1 MKSLRKREV
10 IGFLALTFMLTG
22 LYMAFIYAPTDANM
36 GDVQR
41 IFYFHVSSAWVAF
54 LAFFL
59 VFLAS
64 ILYLR
69 SRSRRWDILAYCSA
83 EIGVVLTTLALI
95 TGSIWA
101 RPIWYTWWTWD
112 SRLTTTLVLWLIY
125 VAYLMLR
132 AYSEGSRGARFAAVF
147 AIIGFFDVPIV
158 FMSIRWWRVQH
169 PGPVIAAG
177 ANGGGLAPPMLY
189 TMFVCLAAFTL
200 FFIYLLL
207 LRIELEKIKDEI
219 EHFKTTSGGS

>member
-147 AIIGFFDVPIV
+147 AIIGFVDVPIV

-169 PGPVIAAG
+169 PGPVI
-177 ANGGGLAPPMLY
+177 GGGEEAGLAPPMLY
-189 TMFVCLAAFTL
+189 TLFVSLAAFTL

-207 LRIELEKIKDEI
+207 LRTKLETIEDEI
-219 EHFKTTSGGS
+219 DHLKRGGH